1 MLFAVKT
8 AIHATNVIAEPF
20 SVFYTSGKASIMKLG
35 MSQIS

>member
-20 SVFYTSGKASIMKLG
+20 SVFYPSGKAGIMKLG
-35 MSQIS
+35 KSQIN